1 MLKIRLLGL
10 LVTLLIISVSCDKN
24 EVVIPTETDSIEGTG
39 SFVFDDY
46 QPLEDKPIQV
56 YFHIPGS
63 AGPNTPILLV
73 FHGNG
78 RDALE
83 SRDLLIDKANQR
95 SFIVVVPEF
104 STTYFPGSD
113 SYHMA
118 NIFEDGDRPS
128 TATLNTEE
136 EWTFMV
142 MDPIFER
149 VKELTANKTTTY
161 DLFGHS
167 AGAQITHR
175 FLTFEAGAKFNRIM
189 ASASGWYTVPDSE
202 IKFPYGLK
210 VSPMENAY
218 LGAVFTKS
226 LTIIVGTLDTDPNS
240 YSLRHNTQADAQ
252 GLNRLDR
259 AQYYYETSRDI
270 ALGKNLTFN
279 WQYKSVPNVGHDFGA
294 LANFAADL
302 LYK

>member
-1 MLKIRLLGL
+1 MYNIRLAGL
-10 LVTLLIISVSCDKN
+10 LFISMIINISCDKN
-24 EVVIPTETDSIEGTG
+24 EVVTPSQTDTIEGTG

-46 QPLEDKPIQV
+46 KPLEDKPIRV
-56 YFHIPGS
+56 YYHVPANI
-63 AGPNTPILLV
+63 GPNTPILLV

-83 SRDLLIDKANQR
+83 SRDLLVDKSNQR

-118 NIFEDGDRPS
+118 NIFKDGDRPS
-128 TATLNTEE
+128 TTTLNPED

-149 VKELTANKTTTY
+149 IKELTGNETTTY

-175 FLTFEAGAKFNRIM
+175 FLTFEAGAKFNRIIG
-189 ASASGWYTVPDSE
+189 SASGWYTIPDSQ
-202 IKFPYGLK
+202 INFPYGLQK
-210 VSPMENAY
+210 SPMENAY
-218 LGAVFTKS
+218 LGAVFAKPFTV
-226 LTIIVGTLDTDPNS
+226 IVGTLDTDPNS
-240 YSLRHNTQADAQ
+240 ASLRHNAQADAQ
-252 GLNRLDR
+252 GLNRFDR

-270 ALGKNLTFN
+270 AIAKSLPFN
-279 WQYKSVPNVGHDFGA
+279 WQYKSVPNVGHDFGP